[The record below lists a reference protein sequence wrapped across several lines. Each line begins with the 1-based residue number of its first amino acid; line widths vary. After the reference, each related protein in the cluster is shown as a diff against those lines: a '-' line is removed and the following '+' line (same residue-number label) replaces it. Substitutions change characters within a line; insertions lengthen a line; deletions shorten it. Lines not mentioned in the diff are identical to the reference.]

1 MVALSFE
8 HEQIEQIW
16 PYLEFSQPNFYIT
29 FLNASLF
36 FNVTKI
42 VTFGVTRHP
51 ETKNVKNLLILTNFS
66 PTLERSSFEHEQIE
80 QIWPYLEFPQPN
92 FYITFLNASL
102 FFNVTKI
109 VTFGVTR
116 HPETNNV
123 KNWLIL
129 TNFSPTLERSN
140 LNG

>member
-1 MVALSFE
+1 MRNLKYIEIIFSSLVVAL
-8 HEQIEQIW
+8 
-16 PYLEFSQPNFYIT
+16 
-29 FLNASLF
+29 
-36 FNVTKI
+36 
-42 VTFGVTRHP
+42 
-51 ETKNVKNLLILTNFS
+51 
-66 PTLERSSFEHEQIE
+66 SFEHEQIE

-116 HPETNNV
+116 HPETKNV
-123 KNWLIL
+123 KNWLTL
-129 TNFSPTLERSN
+129 TNFSPTLERLN